1 MSSVSSHV
9 DEILRKLEKRGSKA
23 NRDGMARY
31 GIVADKVFGVS
42 VETIRS
48 MAKEVGKD
56 HDLALALWDTG
67 WYEARMMTPFIDEP
81 SRVTSSQMDAW
92 ARDFDNWAI
101 CDGLCFHLFDK
112 TGHKW
117 KKIQQWSSRKDEFV
131 KRAAFALL
139 AGVALHDKKET
150 DAPFMK
156 SLSLIERAADDERN
170 FVKKGVSWALRSV
183 AHRNKSL
190 HAASLDLATRLAESD
205 DKTQRWIG
213 KDVIKD
219 ITRPSILQKVAKK

>member
-1 MSSVSSHV
+1 MTAKDPRV

-23 NRDGMARY
+23 NREGMARY

-48 MAKEVGKD
+48 MAKDLGRD
-56 HDLALALWDTG
+56 HSLALALWDTG
-67 WYEARMMTPFIDEP
+67 WYEARMMTPFVDEP

-112 TGHKW
+112 TEHKW
-117 KKIQQWSSRKDEFV
+117 KKIQQWSNRKDEFV

-139 AGVALHDKKET
+139 AGVALHDRKEG
-150 DAPFMK
+150 DPPFMK
-156 SLSLIERAADDERN
+156 SLQLIERAADDERN
-170 FVKKGVSWALRSV
+170 FVKKGVSWALRSI
-183 AHRNKSL
+183 AHRNKTL
-190 HAASLDLATRLAESD
+190 HAASLDLANRLAASD
-205 DKTQRWIG
+205 DRTERWIG
-213 KDVIKD
+213 KDVLKD
-219 ITRPSILQKVAKK
+219 ITRPTILRKIASR

>member
-1 MSSVSSHV
+1 MSSVSSQV

-56 HDLALALWDTG
+56 HELALALWDTG

-81 SRVTSSQMDAW
+81 LRVTSSQMDAW

-205 DKTQRWIG
+205 DKTERWIG

-219 ITRPSILQKVAKK
+219 ITRPIILQKVAKK

>member
-1 MSSVSSHV
+1 MSSVSSQV

-156 SLSLIERAADDERN
+156 SLSLIERAADDQRN